1 MRADQDTGLTEREL
15 DVLRELA
22 AGATE
27 REAAAT
33 LFVSPSTIHSHTKS
47 IYIKLGTSSRKEA
60 LSRARELGLI
70 D

>member
-1 MRADQDTGLTEREL
+1 M
-15 DVLRELA
+15 LRELA

-60 LSRARELGLI
+60 LSRAQELGLI